1 MIGYVIFA
9 IAAVAVI
16 ARTYHLEARERAA
29 IDAEPLVLDES
40 PEIAKRLAAAREY
53 CDRHRL
59 TPCYSSHFRILP
71 DTEPNVEIARAMVD
85 RPKPV
90 ESNARHAE
98 IAARVRAK
106 HALSGPVA
114 SERIQ

>member
-16 ARTYHLEARERAA
+16 ARTYHIETRERAS

-59 TPCYSSHFRILP
+59 TPCYSSHFRVLP
-71 DTEPNVEIARAMVD
+71 DTEPNVEIARVMVD

-98 IAARVRAK
+98 ICARVRAK
-106 HALSGPVA
+106 HALEGEYA
-114 SERIQ
+114 STEIH

>member
-16 ARTYHLEARERAA
+16 ARTYHIETRERAS

-40 PEIAKRLAAAREY
+40 PEIAKRLAAARDY
-53 CDRHRL
+53 CDRHNL
-59 TPCYSSHFRILP
+59 MPCYSSHFRVLP
-71 DTEPNVEIARAMVD
+71 ELVPDKEIGRATANRVTA
-85 RPKPV
+85 PV
-90 ESNARHAE
+90 SNAKHAE

-106 HALSGPVA
+106 YALEGEYA
-114 SERIQ
+114 SQEIH